1 MAVRVAGVVAGRSG
15 PRGVGVAAV
24 VVRPS
29 RDKAVVKVC
38 ETRDMSRTVVHLLR
52 HGEVHNPGR
61 ILYGRIPGFY
71 ISERGQA
78 MAQRIADDFTE
89 RGADVAHV
97 VASPLL
103 RAQQTATP
111 LARAYGLP
119 INTDARVIEAENRFE
134 GLALAD
140 NPLLLANPVY
150 WPYLIN
156 PFRPSWGEP
165 YRSQVRRVVAAVREA
180 RARAEGREA
189 VITAHQLPIWLT
201 RLHLEGRPKFH
212 DPRKR
217 ECALASLTTLTF
229 SGSTLMDLT
238 YSEPC
243 ADLLDEDVVS
253 VGA

>member
-1 MAVRVAGVVAGRSG
+1 M
-15 PRGVGVAAV
+15 
-24 VVRPS
+24 
-29 RDKAVVKVC
+29 
-38 ETRDMSRTVVHLLR
+38 TRTVVHLLR

-61 ILYGRIPGFY
+61 ILYGRIPGFRL
-71 ISERGQA
+71 SDRGEV
-78 MAQRIADDFTE
+78 MAERIAEVFTA
-89 RGADVAHV
+89 RAADVTHV

-111 LARAYGLP
+111 LARVYSLP
-119 INTDARVIEAENRFE
+119 INTDPRVIEAENHFE

-140 NPLLLANPVY
+140 NPAILANPVH
-150 WPYLIN
+150 WPYLTN

-165 YRSQVRRVVAAVREA
+165 YRSQVRRVFAAVREA
-180 RARAEGREA
+180 RTAAEGHEA

-201 RLHLEGRPKFH
+201 RLHLEGRPKVH

-229 SGSTLMDLT
+229 SGTTLVDLT

-243 ADLLDEDVVS
+243 ADLLDDDVVS